1 MVQDI
6 KIGDKVSFR
15 VRRPARFRRRGGVT
29 PVQRKVIDI
38 DGDTVIVLYKGN
50 RHIVKRHEVI
60 SVLEAGAKPLTLEAA
75 IEAASENR
83 GIYVRS
89 RTGVR
94 YDVGLDVLTDRASI
108 PSNFV
113 YGYFVDDNPR
123 RRGPGYKWFYIDQM
137 FLDEDQ
143 Q

>member
-6 KIGDKVSFR
+6 KIGDRVSFR

-38 DGDTVIVLYKGN
+38 DGDKVIVLYKGS

-60 SVLEAGAKPLTLEAA
+60 SVLKAGAKPLTLEAA
-75 IEAASENR
+75 IEAASEK
-83 GIYVRS
+83 GHIYVRS
-89 RTGVR
+89 RSGIR
-94 YDVGLDVLTDRASI
+94 YHVSLDVLEYG
-108 PSNFV
+108 NFV
-113 YGYFVDDNPR
+113 YGSFTDGNIR
-123 RRGPGYKWFYIDQM
+123 RIGNIKWFYIDQM

-143 Q
+143 E